1 MSSSKLSRRQVR
13 EKVVQALFQMI
24 RPQVEVE
31 PEVALAFALEAGN
44 DPAEGYHGVQDAY
57 LKRLVDGIMKE
68 SAHLDAKIATYL
80 SQDWTFDRIARID
93 LAILRL
99 AFYEILYV
107 ERDEVPIKV
116 AVNEAVELAKTFS
129 DDKSKQFVNGVLA
142 KFVMEL

>member
-1 MSSSKLSRRQVR
+1 MSSNKLSRRQVR
-13 EKVVQALFQMI
+13 EKVVQTVFQLI
-24 RPQVEVE
+24 RPQAEVA
-31 PEVALAFALEAGN
+31 PEVALAFALDAGN

-68 SAHLDAKIATYL
+68 AEHLDVQIATYL
-80 SQDWTFDRIARID
+80 SQDWTIERIARID

-107 ERDEVPIKV
+107 EREEVPLKV

-129 DDKSKQFVNGVLA
+129 DDKSKQFINGVLA
-142 KFVMEL
+142 KFVLTQ